1 MKDAIEGLS
10 FAPWA
15 PLQGLFDLC
24 MIDIRSRC
32 IERDLFHITENK
44 SCILLYM
51 CVLLPFNAWC
61 DLSVAIRCLAS
72 E

>member
-1 MKDAIEGLS
+1 MKDANEGLS

-15 PLQGLFDLC
+15 PRQGLLGLC

-44 SCILLYM
+44 SCIFTLYV
-51 CVLLPFNAWC
+51 CFAAINARC
-61 DLSVAIRCLAS
+61 DLSAAIQCLAS